1 MIDKF
6 DFRSSGCRVL
16 TRHMSISDVVGKRR
30 EIVVPAR
37 AKPKEKDKKKK
48 EKSRGN
54 NIARGLKTM
63 LNCRSVS

>member
-1 MIDKF
+1 MA
-6 DFRSSGCRVL
+6 
-16 TRHMSISDVVGKRR
+16 GKRR

-48 EKSRGN
+48 EKSQGN

-63 LNCRSVS
+63 LNWLSVS